1 MKQKITLT
9 FSFLIYCSTFIFGQ
23 TMVNDFETGSEAVGA
38 VFGASVAVVANPDQT
53 GLNTSANCLKIGRTS
68 TNWYE
73 FVRIN
78 VNPDLAIS
86 TSDTKFLS
94 VMVYGLKTDIG
105 CRFDATSDTNNGASI
120 VRPSTLHSG
129 ASGWEQIIIP
139 IVDSQTATN
148 FTKTTLF
155 SLIFHADI
163 GVNVPGGRLL
173 NNTDTFLYID
183 EVKILNSNP
192 SLSTN
197 SFELEEGI
205 SLYPNPAASSFKLE
219 IKNDVS
225 ITNVSLYNVIGKKI
239 TESLPQ
245 LSPNEY
251 DISNLASG
259 LYIVKITDS
268 KGGLSS
274 RKFIKQ

>member
-9 FSFLIYCSTFIFGQ
+9 LSFLIYCSTFIYGQ
-23 TMVNDFETGSEAVGA
+23 TIVNDFETGSTTPAG

-53 GLNTSANCLKIGRTS
+53 GINTSANCLKIGRTS

-73 FVRIN
+73 FVRID

-94 VMVYGLKTDIG
+94 VMVYGPKTDIG
-105 CRFDATSDTNNGASI
+105 CRFDATSDTNNGTNV

-148 FTKTTLF
+148 FTKTTLY

-163 GVNVPGGRLL
+163 GVNVPGGRIL
-173 NNTDTFLYID
+173 NNTDSFLYID

-192 SLSTN
+192 SLGTN
-197 SFELEEGI
+197 SFELENGI
-205 SLYPNPAASSFKLE
+205 SLYPNPAQSSFKLE
-219 IKNDVS
+219 LKNDVS
-225 ITNVSLYNVIGKKI
+225 IAHVSLYNITGEKI
-239 TESLPQ
+239 TESLTQ

-251 DISNLASG
+251 DISDLSSG
-259 LYIVKITDS
+259 LYIVKIRDS
-268 KGGLSS
+268 KGALTS
-274 RKFIKQ
+274 RRLIKQ